1 MNPEKHKKMAI
12 PEEPKPRIEKK
23 WEEKAHKWIS
33 AKGQVLHKKVIGLAI
48 LKELEMP
55 DHKHSISL
63 KEESL
68 RKLIKKRSRLLRGS
82 THEIAFNQWGTWICN
97 KQANIRINRKL
108 NFGRLKNAI

>member
-12 PEEPKPRIEKK
+12 PEEPKPRID
-23 WEEKAHKWIS
+23 
-33 AKGQVLHKKVIGLAI
+33 

-68 RKLIKKRSRLLRGS
+68 RRLIKKRSRLLRGS